1 MHNIRRVTLIVYQ
14 GFSIG
19 DLARAWVEIT
29 SRPVTRG
36 ASMCVGI
43 AEFLSVGWQL
53 GERWEPTL
61 AGLQR
66 TYNNAQ
72 TARTLAEVLFWHQ
85 VRQWSD

>member
-1 MHNIRRVTLIVYQ
+1 MHAQHQASHAYHLSRLLH
-14 GFSIG
+14 G

-66 TYNNAQ
+66 TYNNA
-72 TARTLAEVLFWHQ
+72 
-85 VRQWSD
+85 